1 MNYAPIGVDFALVA
15 VFVFFGFFVGLIFYL
30 RREDRR
36 EGFPL
41 EEDGSGRLQ
50 SEGGFLFIADPK
62 TFRLPFGRGTVS
74 VPNSKRDR
82 RPHAAKRSSV
92 VPGSPSDPVGN
103 PMTAGVGPGSY
114 AERAKVPDLT
124 AHGEARIVPLRVAKD
139 FQVAAGESDPR
150 GFAVLGTDSAKAG
163 AVKDLWVD
171 RGEAMVR
178 YLEVELLSGQI
189 AILPITM
196 ALIDKRRKSVL
207 VDAITAAQFIDV
219 PKLEQPDQITFD
231 EEERVAAYYGAGFL
245 YATPSRLEP
254 LI

>member
-1 MNYAPIGVDFALVA
+1 MTYAPIGVDFALVA
-15 VFVFFGFFVGLIFYL
+15 TFLFFGFFVGLIFYL

-41 EEDGSGRLQ
+41 EEDDSGRVR

-62 TFRLPFGRGTVS
+62 TFRLPFGRGTVT
-74 VPNSKRDR
+74 VPNDKRDR
-82 RPHAAKRSSV
+82 RAHAAKRSSV

-124 AHGEARIVPLRVAKD
+124 AHGDPRIVPLRVAKD
-139 FQVAAGESDPR
+139 FNVAAGDLDPR
-150 GFAVLGTDSAKAG
+150 GFAVLGTDGGKAG
-163 AVKDLWVD
+163 AVKELWVD
-171 RGEAMVR
+171 RGESMVR
-178 YLEVELLSGQI
+178 YLEVELSSGQI
-189 AILPITM
+189 ALLPITM
-196 ALIDKRRKSVL
+196 ALINKRRKSVE
-207 VDAITAAQFIDV
+207 VDAITAAQFVDV
-219 PKLEQPDQITFD
+219 PKLERPDQITFD

-245 YATPSRLEP
+245 YATPARLEP

>member
-1 MNYAPIGVDFALVA
+1 MTYEPIGVDFALVA
-15 VFVFFGFFVGLIFYL
+15 TIAFFGFFVGLIFYL

-41 EEDGSGRLQ
+41 ENDDGGRVQ
-50 SEGGFLFIADPK
+50 TEGGFLFIADPK
-62 TFRLPFGRGTVS
+62 HFVLPFGRGTVS
-74 VPNSKRDR
+74 VPNGQRDR
-82 RPHAAKRSSV
+82 RPLAAKRTSV

-124 AHGEARIVPLRVAKD
+124 AHGDPRIVPMRVAQD
-139 FQVAAGESDPR
+139 FAVTSTGEDPR
-150 GFAVLGTDSAKAG
+150 GFAVLGTDGQRAG
-163 AVKDLWVD
+163 SIKDLWVD
-171 RGEAMVR
+171 RGESMVR
-178 YLEVELLSGQI
+178 YLEVELASGQI
-189 AILPITM
+189 ALLPITM
-196 ALIDKRRKSVL
+196 ALIDKRRKSVK

-219 PKLEQPDQITFD
+219 PKLERPDQITFD

-245 YATPSRLEP
+245 YATPARLEP